1 MPSSL
6 CLLNAYALSP
16 EKTTVQG
23 GCVSCVRRQCAKTQR
38 TCPRHVLAQVHGRRH
53 FAELGAAEG
62 RSASVGS
69 EVSLSPIPVP
79 LAERENEPL
88 TESR

>member
-23 GCVSCVRRQCAKTQR
+23 GCVSRVLG
-38 TCPRHVLAQVHGRRH
+38 HVV
-53 FAELGAAEG
+53 
-62 RSASVGS
+62 
-69 EVSLSPIPVP
+69 
-79 LAERENEPL
+79 RENQTYLPTARTGTSPQSPPL
-88 TESR
+88 C

>member
-16 EKTTVQG
+16 EKTTMQG
-23 GCVSCVRRQCAKTQR
+23 GWVSRVLGQCAKTKR
-38 TCPRHVLAQVHGRRH
+38 TCPRHVLAQVHSRCH
-53 FAELGAAEG
+53 FAELGAAES

-69 EVSLSPIPVP
+69 EVSLPPVCP
-79 LAERENEPL
+79 GR
-88 TESR
+88 